1 MPAPVVLAALGAL
14 LVSLDASLNI
24 ALPAVAAAFGIGP
37 GAVRWMIICYVATYA
52 LTAFVAGLLADR
64 VGALRVFAAG
74 SWLSALVFIAYW
86 PAPSFEAV
94 LLCRVAQGVTG
105 GLIYGTASALVT
117 QALPRERHG
126 RGLGVMSLGLGIG
139 VAVGPII
146 GGLLVE
152 ATGWRAV
159 FLYRAPLA
167 VALGVAAAMRS
178 GPFAAAGT
186 ERSREDAPPSA
197 ARVDPP
203 ASSWLRWSRNIAR
216 PAVLRAAALSFLA
229 TFAQFS
235 VWLLIPFYLVSARA
249 IAPSVGGVLFMLS
262 PLGTAV
268 AAPSAGWATDRIGTR
283 WPVVVG
289 LATEVGGLLIVSR
302 LAADSPIAAVI
313 AGLLLV
319 GLGVGMFQVANLA
332 DMMAAFPRAQQG
344 TAGGLAFLSRAL
356 GSAAGV
362 QATAA
367 LFDARVAA
375 SGFMAAFQSA
385 FVGAALVAALAT
397 LIAITSAIRLRHGRP
412 LTR

>member
-1 MPAPVVLAALGAL
+1 VVLAALGAL

-24 ALPAVAAAFGIGP
+24 ALPAVAAAFDIGP

-52 LTAFVAGLLADR
+52 LTAFAAGLYADR
-64 VGALRVFAAG
+64 VGALRVFTAG
-74 SWLSALVFIAYW
+74 SWLSAIAFAAYW
-86 PAPSFEAV
+86 LAPSFEVV
-94 LLCRVAQGVTG
+94 LLCRVAQGVSG

-126 RGLGVMSLGLGIG
+126 RGLGVMTLGLGVG
-139 VAVGPII
+139 VAIGPII

-152 ATGWRAV
+152 GAGWRWV

-167 VALGVAAAMRS
+167 VALGLATAM
-178 GPFAAAGT
+178 
-186 ERSREDAPPSA
+186 AP
-197 ARVDPP
+197 RP
-203 ASSWLRWSRNIAR
+203 ASSGGPEHRTGSRASTDEPPAGSPRRWSPGDIAR

-235 VWLLIPFYLVSARA
+235 VWLLIPFYLVTARA
-249 IAPSVGGVLFMLS
+249 IAPSAGGLLFTLS

-268 AAPSAGWATDRIGTR
+268 AAPVAGWATDRIGTR
-283 WPVVVG
+283 WPIVVG
-289 LATEVGGLLIVSR
+289 LAIEVAGLLIISR
-302 LAADSPIAAVI
+302 LAAESPLAAVV

-319 GLGVGMFQVANLA
+319 GLGVGIFQVANLA

-375 SGFMAAFQSA
+375 SGFMAAFQLA
-385 FVGAALVAALAT
+385 FVGAALVAALAMA
-397 LIAITSAIRLRHGRP
+397 IALVAAIGGRRRHP
-412 LTR
+412 LAL